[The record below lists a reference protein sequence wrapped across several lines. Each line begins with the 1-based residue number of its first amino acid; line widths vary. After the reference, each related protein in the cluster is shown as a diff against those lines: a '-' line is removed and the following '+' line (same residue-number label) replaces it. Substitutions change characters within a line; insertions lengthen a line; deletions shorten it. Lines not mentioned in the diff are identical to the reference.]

1 MERQIESLINEV
13 FSSISL
19 CVKHPLVRPFV
30 HQSLSTCLYPSFFPS
45 INPIRPCASRSV
57 VMQEVCLYSV
67 ENALVSVSPY
77 MWSWSP
83 SQPPL
88 EESPAPHRTVM
99 NCAASPWYTFTNMM
113 SRKDSPRSSWNYFFN
128 RPGCRL
134 VISLVILHLVCS
146 NTTKAAYFSPNYTED
161 ELKEPLFK
169 LSTVW
174 TQLSLNLKLLEGRC
188 HWGR

>member
-1 MERQIESLINEV
+1 MWSIHLSVR
-13 FSSISL
+13 SSISPCL
-19 CVKHPLVRPFV
+19 PASIHPFFRPSTLSVRVPV
-30 HQSLSTCLYPSFFPS
+30 E
-45 INPIRPCASRSV
+45 

-88 EESPAPHRTVM
+88 DESPAPHRTVM

-128 RPGCRL
+128 TPGCRL
-134 VISLVILHLVCS
+134 VISLVILQLVCS

-174 TQLSLNLKLLEGRC
+174 TQLPLNLKLLEGRC